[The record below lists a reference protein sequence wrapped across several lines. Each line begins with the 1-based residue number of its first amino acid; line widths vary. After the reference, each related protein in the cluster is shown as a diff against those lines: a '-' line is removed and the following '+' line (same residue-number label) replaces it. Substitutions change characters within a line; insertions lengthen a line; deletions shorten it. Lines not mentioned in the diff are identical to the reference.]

1 VDAEIFDP
9 AVRRHIYT
17 NFLMQQKPPTVAES
31 AEYFNVTAAEMEVC
45 YQRLADS
52 HIVVL
57 EPDTTEIRFANPFSA
72 VPTRFKVNA
81 KGHSWWG
88 TCAWDALGVLA
99 ALRAN
104 GQVVS
109 SCPDCEEP
117 IVLKVE
123 NGGVVGNNEVIHF
136 AVPARKWWDDILFT

>member
-1 VDAEIFDP
+1 MNAETFDP
-9 AVRRHIYT
+9 AIRRYIYNT
-17 NFLMQQKPPTVAES
+17 FLMQQRPPTVAES
-31 AEYFNVTAAEMEVC
+31 AEYFNVTTDEMEAA
-45 YQRLADS
+45 YQRLADA

-57 EPDTTEIRFANPFSA
+57 QPGKTEIQFANPFSA

-104 GQVVS
+104 GEIVS
-109 SCPDCEEP
+109 SCPDCDEP
-117 IVLKVE
+117 IVLNGE
-123 NGGVVGNNEVIHF
+123 NGSVTGNGEVIHF
-136 AVPARKWWDDILFT
+136 AVPARKWWDDIFFT